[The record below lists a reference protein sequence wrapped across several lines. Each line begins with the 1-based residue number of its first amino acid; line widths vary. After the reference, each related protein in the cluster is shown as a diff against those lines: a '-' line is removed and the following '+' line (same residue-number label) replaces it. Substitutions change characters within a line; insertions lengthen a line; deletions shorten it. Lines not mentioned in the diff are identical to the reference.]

1 MGLLDQVAGALGG
14 QGGQGG
20 QSPLLEAVMGL
31 VGNSQGGL
39 QGLLQQL
46 QQGGLGDH
54 VNSWV
59 GTGQNMQV
67 SGDQVQSALGDD
79 QVQAIASQAGVTP
92 QQASSGLAQLLPQII
107 DQLTPNGS
115 VPEHSMLGEGLA
127 LLKSSGLLSRL

>member
-14 QGGQGG
+14 QGGQSG
-20 QSPLLEAVMGL
+20 QSPLLEAVMGMI
-31 VGNSQGGL
+31 GHSQGGL

-115 VPEHSMLGEGLA
+115 VPENSMLGEGLA